1 MTDATTEMM
10 RAEVGRLRSVTT
22 AKGVIEALHRRYPT
36 GQYVTVEEAPERSD
50 RSGRR
55 IDFLAVSCWASRHFE
70 VDAVEVKI
78 SVRDWRRELDRA
90 EKADFWWRHSHRMWL
105 AVPASIA
112 EKVRPTLLRTWGLL
126 VVDGSGKPMAAVE
139 AARRSAETIPQ
150 PTAIG
155 LLRAA
160 EGAGLAALERA
171 RLDGR
176 REGVAEGRAEAEAR
190 LGDSSLA
197 RDLAELRAK
206 VAAFKEA
213 SGVDVA
219 AGWSPEQAR
228 QTGLLFALASEAL
241 HSPAAV
247 SRDLRYAG
255 DRLREVAASLEAVAG
270 EVAGALDR
278 ASHQ

>member
-1 MTDATTEMM
+1 MARPASTTTESRPENRPAM
-10 RAEVGRLRSVTT
+10 VT
-22 AKGVIEALHRRYPT
+22 ARDVIEALHRRWPA
-36 GQYVTVEEAPERSD
+36 GQYVTVEEAPEHSD

-55 IDFLAVSCWASRHFE
+55 IDFLAVSCWASRHYE

-90 EKADFWWRHSHRMWL
+90 DKADFWWRHSHRMWL

-112 EKVRPTLLRTWGLL
+112 EKVRSTLLRTWGLL
-126 VVDGSGKPMAAVE
+126 VVDGPGKPTVAVE
-139 AARRSAETIPQ
+139 AVRRDAEPIPW

-155 LLRAA
+155 LLRTT

-176 REGVAEGRAEAEAR
+176 REGVSEGRAEAESR
-190 LGDSSLA
+190 LGESAAARGLA
-197 RDLAELRAK
+197 DLRAK
-206 VAAFKEA
+206 VAVFEEA

-219 AGWSPEQAR
+219 AGWNPEVAR
-228 QTGLLFALASEAL
+228 QAGQLYALAQEAL
-241 HSPAAV
+241 HTPAAV
-247 SRDLRYAG
+247 SRDLRHAI
-255 DRLREVAASLEAVAG
+255 DRLRGVAASLEAVAG

-278 ASHQ
+278 TAH